1 MKINK
6 LKLKKFRNYNDI
18 DLVFNSKVNVFT
30 GENANGKTNILEA
43 IYLSAI
49 GKSFRTSHDIEMIK
63 FGEDI
68 SEVIVCAEHENGE
81 KVDVNI
87 KISKQ
92 GKMIRVNDIILKKI
106 SELFEN
112 VYCVIFSPEDLN
124 LIKGEPSS
132 RRRFIDVEISM
143 LKKSYY
149 NELVSYK
156 KVLRQRNALIKS
168 GKPLK
173 EMAMELDIWEEKLA
187 EKCANIMIE
196 RAFLIKNL
204 ADKAV
209 EIQRNISSGKE
220 KLTIRYKPSINS
232 EALNKL
238 ENDERFIKKF
248 YLSGELKEIK
258 EEIKYEL
265 KTKISEAFLRV
276 RKRDIVMKTTTIG
289 IHRDDITILINDK
302 EIKKYGSQGQQRTAV
317 LALKL
322 AQLKITKE
330 ISGISPV
337 LLLDDVLSE
346 LDKER
351 QNYLL
356 SNIDDVQVFITCA
369 DFSQNQQDRIN
380 PESLFTVEKNEKG
393 DAEVRYV

>member
-68 SEVIVCAEHENGE
+68 SEVIVCADHENGE

-168 GKPLK
+168 GKSLK

>member
-68 SEVIVCAEHENGE
+68 SEVIVCADHENGE